1 MDEYM
6 NEEGELLPERRSQI
20 RSIDVELQ
28 QAIYQL
34 TSKVEIMSNNLDT
47 KLDAVDGKISNL
59 DSKISLRV
67 DVLEDKLKGVCED
80 GEEVDVMLRK
90 HDKDLDKM
98 REYADK
104 IKTLENDV
112 RELKIEKD
120 KQFDTLNKELNLIK
134 DQKDKSIMEN
144 VKEFFKVFRNV
155 LFTAIATGIVGLIF
169 YYIFQYIKK

>member
-1 MDEYM
+1 M
-6 NEEGELLPERRSQI
+6 
-20 RSIDVELQ
+20 ELQ